1 MTGPRSI
8 SPAERRARL
17 AARHR
22 LAPSARTDDDL
33 AAIARSVVALHATDP
48 SSVVLAAVARMRQ
61 PDPDAVVQALYEDR
75 HLVRMLAMR
84 RTMFTCATEDA
95 ALLQRSSSDAVAATE
110 RKKLIAFLEQ
120 NGVTKDAGRWLRRVE
135 AKTLAAITDVGEA
148 TASQLT
154 KVVPELAIQIPI
166 AVGKPYASTV
176 GVSTRVLNLMGMEGV
191 LVRARP
197 TGRWTS
203 SQHRWAALD
212 PWLGPPLAA
221 IPAEEAQTEL
231 ARRWL
236 DRFGPGTL
244 ADLKWWTGWTMG
256 ATRKAVAALDT
267 EVVDLGGTPGLVLA
281 GDPGAPTKL
290 EPWVAILPALD
301 PTTMG
306 WQARDWYL
314 GDHKAN
320 LFDTN
325 GNAGPTVWIDGRIV
339 GGWAQRKT
347 GEVVV
352 RLLEDVPRSR
362 AQQVDRAARRL
373 EDLLGDIRVVPR
385 FRTPVDTELSA

>member
-1 MTGPRSI
+1 M
-8 SPAERRARL
+8 
-17 AARHR
+17 
-22 LAPSARTDDDL
+22 
-33 AAIARSVVALHATDP
+33 
-48 SSVVLAAVARMRQ
+48 AV
-61 PDPDAVVQALYEDR
+61 
-75 HLVRMLAMR
+75 
-84 RTMFTCATEDA
+84 
-95 ALLQRSSSDAVAATE
+95 TE
-110 RKKLIAFLEQ
+110 RKRLIGFLEQ
-120 NGVTKDAGRWLRRVE
+120 NGVTKDARRWLRREE
-135 AKTLAAITDVGEA
+135 AKTLAAITDAGEA

-166 AVGKPYASTV
+166 SVGKRYETTV

-203 SQHRWAALD
+203 SRHRWAALD

-221 IPAEEAQTEL
+221 IPVDEARAEL
-231 ARRWL
+231 VRRWL

-256 ATRKAVAALDT
+256 ATRKAVADVDI
-267 EVVDLGGTPGLVLA
+267 EEVDLDGTPGLVLA
-281 GDPGAPTKL
+281 DDPGPPTQP
-290 EPWVAILPALD
+290 EPWVALLPALD

-306 WQARDWYL
+306 WQARAWYL
-314 GDHKAN
+314 GDHKTS

-325 GNAGPTVWIDGRIV
+325 GNAGPTVWVDGRVV

-352 RLLEDVPRSR
+352 KLLEDVPRRR
-362 AQQVDRAARRL
+362 AQQVDEEARRL
-373 EDLLGDIRVVPR
+373 ADLLGDVRVVPR
-385 FRTPVDTELSA
+385 FRTPLDKELSA

>member
-1 MTGPRSI
+1 M
-8 SPAERRARL
+8 AERRTRL

-22 LAPSARTDDDL
+22 LAPSARGDDDL
-33 AAIARSVVALHATDP
+33 VAIARSVVALHATDP
-48 SSVVLAAVARMRQ
+48 STVVLSAMARMRH
-61 PDPDAVVQALYEDR
+61 PDPESVMHALYGHR

-84 RTMFTCATEDA
+84 RTMFTCATADA
-95 ALLQRSSSDAVAATE
+95 ALLQRSSSDAVAVTE
-110 RKKLIAFLEQ
+110 RRKLIAFLEE
-120 NGVTKDAGRWLRRVE
+120 NGVTKDANRWLRRVE
-135 AKTLAAITDVGEA
+135 AKTLAAVTEAGEA

-154 KVVPELAIQIPI
+154 KIVPELAIQIPI
-166 AVGKPYASTV
+166 SQGKPYASTV
-176 GVSTRVLNLMGMEGV
+176 GVSTRVLNLMGMHGV

-212 PWLGPPLAA
+212 SWLGPLAA
-221 IPAEEAQTEL
+221 IPAEEAQVEL
-231 ARRWL
+231 VRRWL
-236 DRFGPGTL
+236 ERFGPGTV

-267 EVVDLGGTPGLVLA
+267 DEVDLDGTPGLLLA
-281 GDPGAPTKL
+281 DDPPPSGKR
-290 EPWVAILPALD
+290 EPWVALLPALD

-306 WQARDWYL
+306 WQERGWYL
-314 GDHKAN
+314 GDHKAHV
-320 LFDTN
+320 FDTN
-325 GNAGPTVWIDGRIV
+325 GNAGPTVWVDGRIV

-352 RLLEDVPRSR
+352 RLLEEVPRTR
-362 AQQVDRAARRL
+362 AQQIDKAARRL

>member
-1 MTGPRSI
+1 MRSI
-8 SPAERRARL
+8 SVAERRTRL
-17 AARHR
+17 AVRHR
-22 LAPSARTDDDL
+22 LAPSARGDDDL
-33 AAIARSVVALHATDP
+33 VAVARSVVALHATDP
-48 SSVVLAAVARMRQ
+48 STVVLSALARMRR
-61 PDPDAVVQALYEDR
+61 PDPESVVRALYEDR

-95 ALLQRSSSDAVAATE
+95 ALLQRSSSDAVAVTE
-110 RKKLIAFLEQ
+110 RRKLVALLQE
-120 NGVTKDAGRWLRRVE
+120 NGVTKDATRWLRRVE
-135 AKTLAAITDVGEA
+135 AKTLAALTEAGEA

-154 KVVPELAIQIPI
+154 KLVPELAIQIPV
-166 AVGKPYASTV
+166 AQGKPYATTV
-176 GVSTRVLNLMGMEGV
+176 GVSTRVLNLMGMHGV

-221 IPAEEAQTEL
+221 IPAEEAQVEL

-236 DRFGPGTL
+236 DRFGPGTV
-244 ADLKWWTGWTMG
+244 ADLKWWTGWTLG
-256 ATRKAVAALDT
+256 ATRKAVAALET
-267 EVVDLGGTPGLVLA
+267 EEVDLDGTPGLVLA
-281 GDPGAPTKL
+281 GDAAAPGKG
-290 EPWVAILPALD
+290 EPWVALLPALD

-306 WQARDWYL
+306 WQERSWYL
-314 GDHKAN
+314 GEHKPHV
-320 LFDTN
+320 FDTN
-325 GNAGPTVWIDGRIV
+325 GNAGPTVWVDGRIV

-352 RLLEDVPRSR
+352 RLLGEVPRTR
-362 AQQVDRAARRL
+362 AQQIDKAARRL

-385 FRTPVDTELSA
+385 FRTPLDTELSA